1 MGKTG
6 CRAYAVIECSVMNI
20 IYILAPSDEP
30 QGPVKGAIAL
40 ANGLASTHKV
50 YLVFLSRSGEAQTSI
65 NEAVSCLWL
74 SDHCSGFLSKLRYY
88 RQLLKAQGPDEA
100 VTSISFCL
108 QPDMVNVACMGLCQ
122 TISSVRGNLYAN
134 YYYDYKWMGLILA
147 FIHLFLLRFIDDIVA
162 LNGTMAQQIRRAS
175 GKISHVIGNFID
187 EDALAS
193 QIAVT
198 RRVKTKESRIIFVG
212 SLSRRKQPHLLLTAV
227 QQMVTLGHDC
237 HLDFVGNGPLEQS
250 LRQYVQEHDMT
261 DKVTFHGFVKQP
273 AHLLVQSDIFVLP
286 SKSEGTSRA
295 ALEALFVGVPV
306 VLRNVDSNAE
316 LVERGHNGYVF
327 DRDEELCAVLIQ
339 AKALSQSLKLDFSLL
354 SDNNSQDAC
363 IDKFRQLIDHD

>member
-1 MGKTG
+1 MMKT
-6 CRAYAVIECSVMNI
+6 
-20 IYILAPSDEP
+20 IYILAPSDAP

-40 ANGLASTHKV
+40 ANGLVRTHKV
-50 YLVFLSRSGEAQTSI
+50 CLVFLKRSGKAQTPI

-88 RQLLKAQGPDEA
+88 RRLLKAQGPNGA
-100 VTSISFCL
+100 TASISFCL
-108 QPDMVNVACMGLCQ
+108 QPDMVNVTCMGLCQ

-147 FIHLFLLRFIDDIVA
+147 FIHLFSLRFIDDIVA
-162 LNGTMAQQIRRAS
+162 LNATMAQQIRRAS
-175 GKISHVIGNFID
+175 GKTSYVIGNFID
-187 EDALAS
+187 EDTLAS
-193 QIAVT
+193 QIAST
-198 RRVKTKESRIIFVG
+198 HRVKTKECRIIFVG

-227 QQMVTLGHDC
+227 HKMLTTDHDC
-237 HLDFVGNGPLEQS
+237 HLDFVGSGPLAQS

-273 AHLLVQSDIFVLP
+273 AELLMQSDIFILP

-295 ALEALFVGVPV
+295 ALEALYVGVPV

-316 LVERGHNGYVF
+316 LVQQGHNGYVF
-327 DRDEELCAVLIQ
+327 DKDVELCDVLIQ
-339 AKALSQSLKLDFSLL
+339 AKALSQSLKLDSNLL